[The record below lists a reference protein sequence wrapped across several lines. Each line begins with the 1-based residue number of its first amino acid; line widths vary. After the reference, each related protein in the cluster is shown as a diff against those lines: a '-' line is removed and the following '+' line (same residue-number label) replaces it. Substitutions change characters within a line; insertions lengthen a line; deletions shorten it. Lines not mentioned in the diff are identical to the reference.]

1 MRNLKRLLS
10 VMLAAMLL
18 AMSTTAFA
26 AVNDT
31 GFSDVAADAWYAD
44 SVAYVR
50 DNGLMGGTGDNTFS
64 PNASTSRAML
74 AMVLYRLAGS
84 PSVTGNDSYTDTV
97 DGAWYAEAVLWAS
110 QQGVIGGYGDGLLG
124 TDDPVTREQIA
135 AILWR
140 YAGSPMAEQGTDF
153 ADESEI
159 ASYAMNAVDWVR
171 ANGIMNGK
179 DGNLFDPKGNAT
191 RAEIAAILRNY
202 MQLNNTTP
210 DPAPDPEPSGSRIL
224 VAYFSGSGNTEAV
237 AQTIVDTLN
246 ADLFE
251 ITPAEP
257 YTDADLNW
265 TVSSSRVNREHEN
278 EALRDI
284 ELVADTVEN
293 WDEYDTVFIGY
304 PIWWGIAAWPVNGF
318 VEGNDFTGKTV
329 IPFCTSTSSGLGQS
343 GELLEEMAGTGNW
356 LEGRRFSERPS
367 QSDIQNW
374 VNGLDLDTTT
384 NTNTPAPQESRVL
397 VAYFSMPETND
408 PNNMTTEEDNS
419 VVVIDGEV
427 LGNTQY
433 MAYVIQEATN
443 ADIFRIEPQTPYP
456 TDHGT
461 LVDLAAEEQE
471 ENARPAIKNHLSNMD
486 DYDVV
491 FIGYPIWWSDM
502 PQILY
507 TFFDTYDFSGKTIIP
522 FSTHGGSGFAGTPR
536 TIQGLEPNATMLE
549 GLTISRNNIQDA
561 RQEIIDWVN
570 DLDI

>member
-110 QQGVIGGYGDGLLG
+110 QQGVIGGYGDSLFG

-237 AQTIVDTLN
+237 AETI
-246 ADLFE
+246 ADALDADIFE
-251 ITPAEP
+251 ITPVDP

-265 TVSSSRVNREHEN
+265 TVSDSRVNREHEN

-293 WDEYDTVFIGY
+293 WEDYDTVFIGY

-343 GELLEEMAGTGNW
+343 GELLEELAGTGNW

-367 QSDIQNW
+367 QSDIQSW
-374 VNGLDLDTTT
+374 VNGLDLDTATD
-384 NTNTPAPQESRVL
+384 TNTPAPQESRVL